1 MTPALQSITNAM
13 NMTISH
19 FEQMQRVSGNSIDT
33 SAFQAARN
41 EIRNAEATFAE
52 MQEALTGVARNSAD
66 VTRGFDDIG
75 LAANR
80 AGQPVSQIFRI
91 VQQQQ
96 GIIVGIANTFEAA
109 IQQMTRT
116 IQQQTNEIIKMSEAI
131 HQATNRTTEH
141 SRRQTEESRRQ
152 TEESRRQTEEFRRQT
167 EESRR
172 RTEESRR
179 QTEEF
184 RRRTEESRRQTEEF
198 RRQMEDFRRQTE
210 NSRRGFHRLTD
221 SIKSTNNSA
230 NTLSGTLK
238 RLAGVYLSLQG
249 FNLVGKLS
257 DDVTS
262 VLSRLN
268 LMNDGLQTTKELSDK
283 IMHSSFE
290 AGADYLT
297 TASSIAKMGLNAGSA
312 FTSND
317 ELIAFMD
324 QINKTF
330 AIGGAT
336 AEEQNNA
343 MIQLTQAMAAG
354 ALRGEELNSILD
366 SGPGIARN
374 IEKYMGWAEG
384 SIKSYAEEGKV
395 TAQIVKN
402 AMLSMAQETNEKF
415 NSMPATI
422 GQTFSRI
429 KTLAL
434 KAFTP
439 VLQGINGLF
448 NNQNAQKIA
457 YYWGAA
463 FQYIADRVTVTIE
476 KLKNIMNSEAF
487 QVFSRDITAAFSAAG
502 AVATWVFDTIV
513 NAFDYVV
520 GHWEAVKPVLMGIS
534 VVLGAVTAAQ
544 WALNLAMYANP
555 VGLIIIGIGV
565 LIGLFYKLVDWI
577 NKTKNTNISAT
588 GIIAGCFAGMYATIK
603 NVMIAVWN
611 GVANVVNFV
620 YNFSKDPIAA
630 IKVLFLDTFDTI
642 LAGVQAVIQ
651 TIKSMSDRLPHIPI
665 VTDFINNADD
675 SLEKARAKI
684 EGISQ
689 NIKDKTGYKE
699 IMKQME
705 YSNPLEAAENV
716 HNKVA
721 DFTNGI
727 KTALEGFDPFKGT
740 NSTNDI
746 LDDILKNLQKTSN
759 NTKDISDTLKMDK
772 EDLEFMKT
780 LANIKYGDK
789 YVMPQV
795 KVEMTNHNTI
805 QKEMDLDGFFD
816 RKVEEIGHLIS
827 MSAEGVHI

>member
-1 MTPALQSITNAM
+1 
-13 NMTISH
+13 
-19 FEQMQRVSGNSIDT
+19 
-33 SAFQAARN
+33 
-41 EIRNAEATFAE
+41 
-52 MQEALTGVARNSAD
+52 
-66 VTRGFDDIG
+66 
-75 LAANR
+75 
-80 AGQPVSQIFRI
+80 
-91 VQQQQ
+91 
-96 GIIVGIANTFEAA
+96 
-109 IQQMTRT
+109 
-116 IQQQTNEIIKMSEAI
+116 
-131 HQATNRTTEH
+131 
-141 SRRQTEESRRQ
+141 
-152 TEESRRQTEEFRRQT
+152 
-167 EESRR
+167 
-172 RTEESRR
+172 
-179 QTEEF
+179 
-184 RRRTEESRRQTEEF
+184 
-198 RRQMEDFRRQTE
+198 
-210 NSRRGFHRLTD
+210 
-221 SIKSTNNSA
+221 
-230 NTLSGTLK
+230 
-238 RLAGVYLSLQG
+238 
-249 FNLVGKLS
+249 
-257 DDVTS
+257 
-262 VLSRLN
+262 
-268 LMNDGLQTTKELSDK
+268 
-283 IMHSSFE
+283 
-290 AGADYLT
+290 
-297 TASSIAKMGLNAGSA
+297 
-312 FTSND
+312 
-317 ELIAFMD
+317 
-324 QINKTF
+324 
-330 AIGGAT
+330 
-336 AEEQNNA
+336 
-343 MIQLTQAMAAG
+343 
-354 ALRGEELNSILD
+354 
-366 SGPGIARN
+366 
-374 IEKYMGWAEG
+374 
-384 SIKSYAEEGKV
+384 
-395 TAQIVKN
+395 
-402 AMLSMAQETNEKF
+402 
-415 NSMPATI
+415 
-422 GQTFSRI
+422 
-429 KTLAL
+429 
-434 KAFTP
+434 
-439 VLQGINGLF
+439 
-448 NNQNAQKIA
+448 
-457 YYWGAA
+457 
-463 FQYIADRVTVTIE
+463 
-476 KLKNIMNSEAF
+476 MNSEAF